1 MEEYKITLCRD
12 DKLLIITTPLSFCF
26 VKVDDNTR
34 KYKDMKLALLSLIV
48 FLIISIRN
56 FYILV
61 TWYQIYYNT
70 ILSKDLYIIKSIGR

>member
-1 MEEYKITLCRD
+1 MEEYKITLFRD
-12 DKLLIITTPLSFCF
+12 DKLLIITTPLSFC
-26 VKVDDNTR
+26 KVDDNTR

-70 ILSKDLYIIKSIGR
+70 ILSKTFT